1 MNIDLRKLREMHPE
15 LPGDVALIMLV
26 RAALAAQRNG
36 HSTGVELSLQ
46 VERVASKGSLSWKP
60 ADMTT
65 IAQHDSNR
73 ITEDGA
79 EAVTLALMH
88 KHWEWRI
95 VRRMQREEFAD
106 WLLEREGETSSQTAA
121 LEVSGVDRG
130 SIASRLTEK
139 LSQVAKS
146 TDVDQRW
153 AGVVGFELP
162 IAAIESRK
170 RGRSGKRR
178 TKRARH

>member
-1 MNIDLRKLREMHPE
+1 MNIDLKKLRDMHPE
-15 LPGDVALIMLV
+15 LPVDVAVIMLV
-26 RAALAAQRNG
+26 RAALALQRNG
-36 HSTGVELSLQ
+36 HASGVEISRQ
-46 VERVASKGSLSWKP
+46 VERVASKGLLFWKS

-65 IAQHDSNR
+65 IAQHDTNR

-79 EAVTLALMH
+79 EAVTLVVMH
-88 KHWEWRI
+88 KHQEWRI

-106 WLLEREGETSSQTAA
+106 WLLEREGETGSEIAA

-146 TDVDQRW
+146 KDVDQRW

-162 IAAIESRK
+162 ITAIESRK
-170 RGRSGKRR
+170 RGKRGKRR
-178 TKRARH
+178 PKRARH

>member
-1 MNIDLRKLREMHPE
+1 MNIDLKKLREMHPE
-15 LPGDVALIMLV
+15 LPADVAVIIVV
-26 RAALAAQRNG
+26 RAALALQRNG
-36 HSTGVELSLQ
+36 HSSGLDLSQQ
-46 VERVASKGSLSWKP
+46 VERVASKGSLSWKS

-79 EAVTLALMH
+79 EAVTLAMIH
-88 KHWEWRI
+88 KHREWRI

-106 WLLEREGETSSQTAA
+106 WLLEREGDAGHETAA

-130 SIASRLTEK
+130 SIAARLTEK

-162 IAAIESRK
+162 IAAIELRK
-170 RGRSGKRR
+170 RGKRGKRSS
-178 TKRARH
+178 KRAR

>member
-15 LPGDVALIMLV
+15 LPGDVAVIMLV
-26 RAALAAQRNG
+26 RATLASQRNG
-36 HSTGVELSLQ
+36 HSSGVELSLQ
-46 VERVASKGSLSWKP
+46 IERVSSKGSLSWKL
-60 ADMTT
+60 ADLTT

-79 EAVTLALMH
+79 EAVALVVMH
-88 KHWEWRI
+88 KHHEWRV

-106 WLLEREGETSSQTAA
+106 WLLERKGGARNETAA

-130 SIASRLTEK
+130 SITSRLTEK

-170 RGRSGKRR
+170 RGRRVKRR
-178 TKRARH
+178 SKRARH